1 MINAGIYIKS
11 KLADCEP
18 CNAMDGHLEKLMVA
32 QIISRFPTFYGIQKV
47 FGHWS
52 LQLAALMPQF
62 NHMHASDV
70 LYIKLNCVP
79 CII

>member
-1 MINAGIYIKS
+1 MIKAGIYFKP

-18 CNAMDGHLEKLMVA
+18 FNAMGGHLEKLMVT
-32 QIISRFPTFYGIQKV
+32 QVNSRFPTFYGIQRV
-47 FGHWS
+47 LVHWS
-52 LQLAALMPQF
+52 LPLATLMPQF
-62 NHMHASDV
+62 YHIHASDV